1 MASKLTRAKPNPSLG
16 LKSRAAPIIQ
26 RVPLP
31 LVEVEGESH
40 ILCYVNS
47 AFCRLLGQS
56 QEELIGKPFAEIVR
70 AGSRCLAILDQVYQT
85 GKAAVHAEQDPS
97 EKNRA
102 RWLYA
107 MWPSLD
113 ANQRPVGVVIQ
124 LAKDRE
130 LLANATAINEALLIA
145 GLRQHE
151 LREAAEDLNAQLQK
165 EVFERQQAEGRV
177 RISELRFRRIFEAAP
192 DGILILDAVSRRIT
206 DVNSFM
212 TNLLGYPREHFIGKE
227 LWELGLLK
235 DEQASREAFEELE
248 ANGSIRYEDLPLQTS
263 AGERREVEFVSNLYD
278 EAGQRVI
285 QCNIRDI
292 SERKRAEDALRESAQ
307 RFRFM
312 AESMPQKIFTAT
324 PEGKVDYTNR
334 LWSEFTG
341 LGFSDLRDWRWTQLI
356 DPDQAEGTVLRWKNS
371 IETDQ
376 FFQSE
381 FRFRR
386 YDGVYRWHLMRVRA
400 MHDAAGRVMMWV
412 GSITDIDDQKRAE
425 ENLERKVQERTAR
438 LLETVGDLQAF
449 SYSIAH
455 DMRAPLRAMQSFAML
470 LEEECGEDVG
480 PVGKDYIQRI
490 ITSSNRMD
498 RLIQD
503 VLNYSRVVLGGAK
516 LEPVDLQTLV
526 RGILDSYPL
535 MGPPDSEILVEGKL
549 PTVLGNEAA
558 LTQCVSN
565 LLANAVKFVT
575 PGTLPRVRVFAETRG
590 DRVRLFVQDN
600 GIGIAKEWQEK
611 IFNIFQQLTPGSEG
625 TGIGLAIVRKAAKRM
640 GGEVGLTSEPG
651 KGSTFW
657 LDLALAPGQIDPG
670 SQSSAGSG

>member
-1 MASKLTRAKPNPSLG
+1 
-16 LKSRAAPIIQ
+16 
-26 RVPLP
+26 
-31 LVEVEGESH
+31 
-40 ILCYVNS
+40 
-47 AFCRLLGQS
+47 
-56 QEELIGKPFAEIVR
+56 
-70 AGSRCLAILDQVYQT
+70 
-85 GKAAVHAEQDPS
+85 
-97 EKNRA
+97 
-102 RWLYA
+102 
-107 MWPSLD
+107 
-113 ANQRPVGVVIQ
+113 
-124 LAKDRE
+124 
-130 LLANATAINEALLIA
+130 
-145 GLRQHE
+145 
-151 LREAAEDLNAQLQK
+151 
-165 EVFERQQAEGRV
+165 
-177 RISELRFRRIFEAAP
+177 
-192 DGILILDAVSRRIT
+192 
-206 DVNSFM
+206 
-212 TNLLGYPREHFIGKE
+212 
-227 LWELGLLK
+227 
-235 DEQASREAFEELE
+235 
-248 ANGSIRYEDLPLQTS
+248 
-263 AGERREVEFVSNLYD
+263 
-278 EAGQRVI
+278 
-285 QCNIRDI
+285 
-292 SERKRAEDALRESAQ
+292 
-307 RFRFM
+307 
-312 AESMPQKIFTAT
+312 
-324 PEGKVDYTNR
+324 
-334 LWSEFTG
+334 
-341 LGFSDLRDWRWTQLI
+341 
-356 DPDQAEGTVLRWKNS
+356 
-371 IETDQ
+371 
-376 FFQSE
+376 
-381 FRFRR
+381 
-386 YDGVYRWHLMRVRA
+386 MRVRA

-438 LLETVGDLQAF
+438 LLETIGDLQAF

-470 LEEECGEDVG
+470 LEEECGENVG

-575 PGTLPRVRVFAETRG
+575 SGTLPRVRVFAETRG

-657 LDLALAPGQIDPG
+657 LDLALAPGAIDPG
-670 SQSSAGSG
+670 SESSAGSG